1 MADYPASPT
10 VGDTFTAEDGTVWTW
25 DGYSWR
31 TLNYG
36 GGGTSLPTHPADGK
50 QYGLDATATGNPT
63 LRWRLFANQSTFLT
77 FAGTLNATFANGPFS
92 GTSIAEKGYTST
104 NINFTLAS
112 TDVINFSIT
121 DSFDANLN
129 NTLITW
135 RNATGSGN
143 TGNATS
149 TGSYRDVVISEP
161 ATFGVT
167 LKSNTN
173 DLAYATK
180 ALSWRYRVYWGV
192 NASTSLTEAQIEALV
207 SNGLYTSYARTYTF
221 NASGGGVYLYLAWP
235 TSFGAASQFT
245 VNGLVTSFTQST
257 VSVTNAYG
265 DTTNYYVYRSNDVQS
280 GSGIPVVV
288 T

>member
-1 MADYPASPT
+1 
-10 VGDTFTAEDGTVWTW
+10 
-25 DGYSWR
+25 
-31 TLNYG
+31 L
-36 GGGTSLPTHPADGK
+36 
-50 QYGLDATATGNPT
+50 AT
-63 LRWRLFANQSTFLT
+63 
-77 FAGTLNATFANGPFS
+77 
-92 GTSIAEKGYTST
+92 
-104 NINFTLAS
+104 
-112 TDVINFSIT
+112 TDVINFSVT

-149 TGSYRDVVISEP
+149 TGSYRDVTVSEP

-207 SNGLYTSYARTYTF
+207 SNSLYTSFARTYTF

-235 TSFGAASQFT
+235 TSFGAATQFT